1 MNQTEST
8 LVLSSSGTLEFK
20 YASLLLGIWVLAG
33 GLLTFDRITHP
44 AFGVQGDL
52 PLHYHA
58 IRSFE
63 RSVSEGV
70 LAPRWAGLMEGG
82 RGSARFTFYPPLSCW
97 LSVATMKAFGVDAL
111 TSLKVGSFL
120 ILIIAQFSAY
130 IFARQFFSRRPSLIA
145 SLTWVL
151 LPSYPMIALHR
162 AFFANALALS
172 LVPFALLGAHFLLG
186 EEHRARGFAVF
197 TLSFAAIILTHPITT
212 YLLAIA
218 VGLMTLSYLPT
229 CGWRAVARLAVA
241 GVVTLALTAFFLLP
255 QWVEA
260 GWVQMSLQIV
270 QQDYHNYFLF
280 AKAPDVSRY
289 RMGWA
294 DFNYIAS
301 VITIAQTLMALLLG
315 LMCLTIL
322 TPKKPLAGLT
332 AVTRLGVV
340 MAVFGLIISL
350 PISEMLWRSTPG
362 FKFIQFPW
370 RFQPIVAL
378 GIGLLAATAVETWPA
393 LNRRRRVI
401 ISAFLTW
408 VVIGCVILTIMIAR
422 LDKPNI
428 TRAETTDLLTAP
440 GARPV
445 TTAERRR
452 LLDEEDMKQT
462 YYTANEFYYRP
473 PGADSYFY
481 PPALEPGG
489 LSIISGR
496 GRVVAQKLN
505 IAHREFLIASEEP
518 VRARIET
525 YHYPHWV
532 ARLDSREV
540 EINAEQG
547 SGLMLI
553 DFPPGE
559 HRLTL
564 DYEIRQVSQRIAQA
578 ISSAAWA
585 GFMIWVFMRVTR
597 RLRQKRT
604 LTQ

>member
-1 MNQTEST
+1 MNQTDPTRDFPGSKS
-8 LVLSSSGTLEFK
+8 LSFKKASMLFAVWVLSS
-20 YASLLLGIWVLAG
+20 W
-33 GLLTFDRITHP
+33 LLTFARITHP
-44 AFGVQGDL
+44 GFGVQGDL

-63 RSVSEGV
+63 RNVSEGV

-82 RGSARFTFYPPLSCW
+82 RGSARFTFYPPFSCW
-97 LSVATMKAFGVDAL
+97 LSVTPMKLFGIDAL
-111 TSLKVGSFL
+111 TSLKIGSL
-120 ILIIAQFSAY
+120 VVLIIAQFSAY
-130 IFARQFFSRRPSLIA
+130 IFARQFYSRRSSLIA
-145 SLTWVL
+145 ASTWVL
-151 LPSYPMIALHR
+151 LPAFPMIALHR

-172 LVPFALLGAHFLLG
+172 LVPFALLGAHLLLG
-186 EEHRARGFAVF
+186 EERRKLGFVVF

-212 YLLAIA
+212 YLSAIT
-218 VGLMTLSYLPT
+218 VGLMTLVYLPT
-229 CGWRAVARLAVA
+229 CGWRAVARLAGA

-260 GWVQMSLQIV
+260 RWVQMSLQLV

-294 DFNYIAS
+294 DFNYAAS

-322 TPKKPLAGLT
+322 APKKPLAGLT
-332 AVTRLGVV
+332 TVTRLGVV

-350 PISEMLWRSTPG
+350 PISEMLWRYTPG

-393 LNRRRRVI
+393 LNRRLRVI
-401 ISAFLTW
+401 TSAFLTW
-408 VVIGCVILTIMIAR
+408 VVIVCVILTVMIAR

-428 TRAETTDLLTAP
+428 TRAEATDLLTAP
-440 GARPV
+440 GARPI

-473 PGADSYFY
+473 HGADSYFY
-481 PPALEPGG
+481 PPASEPGG
-489 LSIISGR
+489 ISIISGR
-496 GRVVAQKLN
+496 GRAVSQKLN
-505 IAHREFLIASEEP
+505 IASREFLIASEEP

-532 ARLDSREV
+532 ARLDGREV

-547 SGLMLI
+547 SGLMLL
-553 DFPPGE
+553 DLPPGE

-564 DYEIRQVSQRIAQA
+564 DYEIRHASQRIAQA
-578 ISSAAWA
+578 ISLAAWA
-585 GFMIWVFMRVTR
+585 GFMIWIFMRLTR
-597 RLRQKRT
+597 HSRRQRPLIK
-604 LTQ
+604 